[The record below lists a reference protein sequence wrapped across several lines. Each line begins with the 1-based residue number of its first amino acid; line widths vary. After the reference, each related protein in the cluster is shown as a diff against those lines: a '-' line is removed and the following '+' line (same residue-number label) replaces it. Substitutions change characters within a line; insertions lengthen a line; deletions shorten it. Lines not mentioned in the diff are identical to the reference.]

1 MASTADDPLKG
12 SRKLKCSGGAQI
24 CVRCKRERIECVY
37 SPQKQMGR
45 PKKRRREN
53 EGHELQHASIDEDF
67 SQRHSFD
74 SSAVMEQSDLDH
86 ISPPTLDDVGESSSS
101 TEERLVTPTQ
111 HDVCLTS
118 TNETTMNFPEY
129 ILTTNL
135 C

>member
-1 MASTADDPLKG
+1 M
-12 SRKLKCSGGAQI
+12 
-24 CVRCKRERIECVY
+24 Y

-53 EGHELQHASIDEDF
+53 EDHELQHASIDEDF

-74 SSAVMEQSDLDH
+74 SSAAMEHSDRDY
-86 ISPPTLDDVGESSSS
+86 ISPPTLDDVCEPSSS
-101 TEERLVTPTQ
+101 TEERPTQ

-118 TNETTMNFPEY
+118 TNETAMNFPEY